1 MYNACMTL
9 MTTTFSLKE
18 SEKFFNMVLWNA
30 IRVKYQLGGG
40 VLAEIF

>member
-9 MTTTFSLKE
+9 MTTTFSRKE

-40 VLAEIF
+40 VLPEIF